1 MDVCLVLSRH
11 NHHSSTYSPV
21 RLGGEKWWKT
31 TTHGPIRCRWKWNL
45 IMSILLESKLRRN
58 GRWNRRNLLFVI
70 YWMEADDDGEEK
82 VPSSSTFSPPLF
94 LSPDEKMCDGVKW
107 KIGVAYY
114 VIIISSRSRKIEI
127 VLLLR
132 HETDVEMKFTLKSS
146 LFALAHHAHK
156 CQIPLKVKTRRGK
169 RDFIKFRPRHFGG
182 FFSADWRRGGG
193 GEWRV
198 ALRLTVGNDDDDDNR
213 SGVPFLSTRS
223 S

>member
-1 MDVCLVLSRH
+1 MNECVPCFIETQPSFIHLLPGARG
-11 NHHSSTYSPV
+11 
-21 RLGGEKWWKT
+21 RGEMMEDDNPRSDSMSLKVKSYYVHPPGVQDQVTPQWKMEPT
-31 TTHGPIRCRWKWNL
+31 KL
-45 IMSILLESKLRRN
+45 IICHPL
-58 GRWNRRNLLFVI
+58 
-70 YWMEADDDGEEK
+70 DGEEK
-82 VPSSSTFSPPLF
+82 VPSSSTFSQPLF

-114 VIIISSRSRKIEI
+114 VIISSSRSRKIEI
-127 VLLLR
+127 VLHLR

-156 CQIPLKVKTRRGK
+156 CQIPLKVKTHRGK

-182 FFSADWRRGGG
+182 FFSADWKGGGG